1 MYFNLIKMYI
11 KNLRKEHIVEYAK
24 KEEIDLNENEID
36 AIYNT
41 INKNWEEL
49 YKTDGKRVLNNIK
62 NELREETYQKLTK
75 IYKDAKE
82 KLL

>member
-24 KEEIDLNENEID
+24 KEGIDLNENEID